1 MKLFPANMLSPRARA
16 TKPAVSAF
24 TVVEMV
30 TVAAIFALVIIWLVE
45 LQIFA
50 LRMYTLAA
58 TKTTA
63 TQTGRQA
70 LNKMRDAIRSA
81 NTTDVG
87 NYNPTNGGGFIQA
100 SNGAPQTGNALQ
112 MTFLDIDG
120 NLTITNLFYL
130 DTTQPVSA
138 DQPYDFPLCSLI
150 SIGSNSVS
158 TNLSVTT
165 SLLANYVTNNYIF
178 SAEDYQGNLISNS
191 SAYLNNGVIH
201 ITMQFDQWE
210 YPIGFIGT
218 NAVNAYDFYRLTS
231 RVTRRCKQ

>member
-1 MKLFPANMLSPRARA
+1 MLSPRACA
-16 TKPAVSAF
+16 TKTAVAAF

-30 TVAAIFALVIIWLVE
+30 TVAAILALVIVWLVE

-81 NTTDVG
+81 NATDVG
-87 NYNPTNGGGFIQA
+87 TYNPTNGAGFIQA
-100 SNGAPQTGNALQ
+100 SNNTPQTGNALLL
-112 MTFLDIDG
+112 TYLDIDG

-130 DTTQPVSA
+130 DTTKPVST

-150 SIGSNSVS
+150 SNGSNSV
-158 TNLSVTT
+158 TPNVSVTT
-165 SLLANYVTNNYIF
+165 NMLANYVTNYYVF
-178 SAEDYQGNLISNS
+178 SAEDYQGNFITNS
-191 SAYLNNGVIH
+191 TAYLNNGVIH
-201 ITMQFDQWE
+201 ITLQFDQWE
-210 YPIGFIGT
+210 YPIGFIGS
-218 NAVNAYDFYRLTS
+218 NAINAYDFYRLTS

>member
-1 MKLFPANMLSPRARA
+1 MKLFPAHMLSPWTRA
-16 TKPAVSAF
+16 TKTAVSAF

-30 TVAAIFALVIIWLVE
+30 TVAAILALVVVWLVE

-63 TQTGRQA
+63 TQTARQA

-87 NYNPTNGGGFIQA
+87 TYNVTNGSGFVQA
-100 SNGAPQTGNALQ
+100 ANGTPQTGNALLL
-112 MTFLDIDG
+112 TYLDTNG

-138 DQPYDFPLCSLI
+138 DQPYDFPICSI
-150 SIGSNSVS
+150 DQNGV
-158 TNLSVTT
+158 VT
-165 SLLANYVTNNYIF
+165 LLVNYVTNYYVF
-178 SAEDYQGNLISNS
+178 SAEDYQGNFLSNS
-191 SAYLNNGVIH
+191 TAYLNNGVIH
-201 ITMQFDQWE
+201 IIMQFDQWE
-210 YPIGFIGT
+210 YPIGFVGS
-218 NAVNAYDFYRLTS
+218 NAVNAYDFYRLTT
-231 RVTRRCKQ
+231 RVTRRPKSW